1 MLYQDERQEIDI
13 AEEAAEETAGT
24 TPLAD
29 AAEKAEVEAD
39 REAEKDEVVEAH
51 VGEEAPA

>member
-13 AEEAAEETAGT
+13 AEEAAEETAGP

-29 AAEKAEVEAD
+29 P
-39 REAEKDEVVEAH
+39 AEKDEEVEAH
-51 VGEEAPA
+51 VGDEVPA